1 MDTDTEFTAASFEC
15 PGKHT
20 LIIGALYRPP
30 NGEAQQEYAEEICS
44 NIRSLYQSHPRSTI
58 WIAGDANLPDIDWE
72 KNTVN
77 GHSNPSSLNQLFL
90 DTVYDN
96 GSEQMVKFPTRER
109 NTLDVFITN
118 RPSLIQKCKPVPG
131 VSDHDIVFVESNIS
145 ATRSKPPQRKIFLW
159 KGAYYVG
166 MKESVNLASASFVA
180 KNKTSTD
187 INQLWG
193 DFKDMC
199 HQAITDN
206 VPTKMTSTRFSQPW
220 INRNAKRLSRRK
232 KKAYPRAQQTNSH
245 EDIEKYK
252 NLQKETQFYCRKA
265 YNNYVEDLVS
275 GDDSNPKK
283 LWSFIKAKK
292 CDSSGISPLRR
303 DGVAHSDPQVK
314 ANILNDQFAGAF
326 TEEDT
331 SSLPSLGPSPFPDV
345 PAFKIG
351 TAGVKKLLRGLKPHK
366 ASGPDNIPTRF
377 LKEAANELAPAL
389 CLILTASLNQG
400 YVPDDWKTADVTPI
414 FKKGDRSTPAN
425 YRPISLTAACCKVM
439 EHILHSQVMKH
450 LDHHNILSDNQHGF
464 RKKRSCESQLIL
476 TIQDLASGLE
486 DGEQIDAIL
495 LDFSKAFD
503 RVPHQRLL
511 LKLQHYGIRG
521 QLLSWIE
528 SFLTGRSQK
537 VLVEGKTSSYVPVVS
552 GVPQGTVLGSMLF
565 LIYINDLPK
574 NVTSTTRLFADDSL
588 LYRRIRTTEDHRIL
602 QEDFNCLETWERDWQ
617 MSFNPLKCAVIRIS
631 KKRTQ
636 ITGSY
641 TIHGH
646 QLATVKSGKYLGV
659 TLTDNLSWNAHVDQV
674 TKKANN
680 SLAFLRRNLYNCPS
694 HTKAQSYQ
702 TLVRPIL
709 EYASSAW
716 DPYTQSSIN
725 KLEGVQRRAARFVT
739 GDYRTTSSVLE
750 MISNL
755 GWETL
760 QERRTEAKMVMM
772 YRITYGLIDISATS
786 LLLPAT
792 LSTRGNSMR
801 YLQPFCRTDAYRCSF
816 FPSGIR
822 LWNQLP
828 E

>member
-1 MDTDTEFTAASFEC
+1 
-15 PGKHT
+15 
-20 LIIGALYRPP
+20 
-30 NGEAQQEYAEEICS
+30 
-44 NIRSLYQSHPRSTI
+44 
-58 WIAGDANLPDIDWE
+58 
-72 KNTVN
+72 
-77 GHSNPSSLNQLFL
+77 
-90 DTVYDN
+90 
-96 GSEQMVKFPTRER
+96 MVKFPTRER

-159 KGAYYVG
+159 KRANYVG

-232 KKAYPRAQQTNSH
+232 KKAYRRAQQTNSH

-345 PAFKIG
+345 PAFEIG
-351 TAGVKKLLRGLKPHK
+351 TAGVKKPLRGLKPHK
-366 ASGPDNIPTRF
+366 ASGQDNIPTRF

-414 FKKGDRSTPAN
+414 FKKGDRSTPTN
-425 YRPISLTAACCKVM
+425 YRPISLTAVCCKVM

-450 LDHHNILSDNQHGF
+450 LDLHNILSDNQHGF

-503 RVPHQRLL
+503 KVPHQRLL

-528 SFLTGRSQK
+528 SFLTGRSQE
-537 VLVEGKTSSYVPVVS
+537 VLVEGKTSPYVPVVS
-552 GVPQGTVLGSMLF
+552 GVP
-565 LIYINDLPK
+565 N
-574 NVTSTTRLFADDSL
+574 
-588 LYRRIRTTEDHRIL
+588 
-602 QEDFNCLETWERDWQ
+602 
-617 MSFNPLKCAVIRIS
+617 
-631 KKRTQ
+631 
-636 ITGSY
+636 
-641 TIHGH
+641 GH
-646 QLATVKSGKYLGV
+646 CS
-659 TLTDNLSWNAHVDQV
+659 
-674 TKKANN
+674 
-680 SLAFLRRNLYNCPS
+680 
-694 HTKAQSYQ
+694 
-702 TLVRPIL
+702 RP
-709 EYASSAW
+709 
-716 DPYTQSSIN
+716 
-725 KLEGVQRRAARFVT
+725 
-739 GDYRTTSSVLE
+739 
-750 MISNL
+750 
-755 GWETL
+755 
-760 QERRTEAKMVMM
+760 
-772 YRITYGLIDISATS
+772 
-786 LLLPAT
+786 
-792 LSTRGNSMR
+792 
-801 YLQPFCRTDAYRCSF
+801 DAI
-816 FPSGIR
+816 PH
-822 LWNQLP
+822 LHQ
-828 E
+828 